1 MTIETWKKESER
13 ELEELYPP
21 EEARSITKILVE
33 AVTGLDKAAQV
44 LSKHNTIDKLNLT
57 VLNDAMT
64 RLRNHEP
71 LQYVLGQAWF
81 YGLDLHVMPGVLIPR
96 RETEEL
102 VDWVVQ
108 YCKPGIRVLD
118 IGTGSGCIP
127 VAVKTVCPDSKITA
141 WDLQQKAVE
150 VTQKN
155 ARKYGLDIKTEK
167 QDIFSASKHP
177 GRWDII
183 VSNPPYVT
191 NAEKSLMQP
200 NVLDYE
206 PDTALFVEDT
216 NPLLYYKTIA
226 GFALN
231 HLAECGLL
239 FFEINEHYPE
249 QILNL
254 LQEAGFAETELRRDM
269 QGKPRMVK
277 AVVT

>member
-1 MTIETWKKESER
+1 MTIETWKKESVK
-13 ELEELYPP
+13 ELEDLYPP
-21 EEARSITKILVE
+21 EDARNMTKILIE
-33 AVTGLDKAAQV
+33 TVTGLDKAAQV
-44 LSKHNTIDKLNLT
+44 LAKHNIIDEKNLKELNQ
-57 VLNDAMT
+57 AMT
-64 RLRNHEP
+64 RLLNHEP

-81 YGLDLHVMPGVLIPR
+81 YGLDLLVMPGVLIPR

-127 VAVKTVCPDSKITA
+127 VAVKTVWPDSEITA
-141 WDLQQKAVE
+141 WDVQEKAIE
-150 VTQKN
+150 ATQKN
-155 ARKYGLDIKTEK
+155 ARKYGINIKTEK

-177 GRWDII
+177 GKWDII

-206 PDTALFVEDT
+206 PETALFVEDT
-216 NPLLYYKTIA
+216 NPLVYYKTIA

-231 HLAECGLL
+231 HLDEGGLL

-249 QILNL
+249 ETLKL
-254 LQEAGFAETELRRDM
+254 LKEAGFADTELRRDM

-277 AVVT
+277 AAVS

>member
-1 MTIETWKKESER
+1 MTIEAWKNESVKK
-13 ELEELYPP
+13 LEELYPP
-21 EEARSITKILVE
+21 EEALNITKILVE
-33 AVTGLDKAAQV
+33 AVTGLNKAAQV
-44 LSKHNTIDKLNLT
+44 LSKHNIIDKENLT
-57 VLNDAMT
+57 ALNEAMT
-64 RLRNHEP
+64 RLLNHEP

-127 VAVKTVCPDSKITA
+127 LAVKTVWPDSEITA
-141 WDLQQKAVE
+141 WDVQEKAVE
-150 VTQKN
+150 VTRKN
-155 ARKYGLDIKTEK
+155 ARKYGMDIKIEK
-167 QDIFSASKHP
+167 KDIFSASKHP
-177 GRWDII
+177 GKWDII

-191 NAEKSLMQP
+191 NAEKSRMQP

-206 PDTALFVEDT
+206 PETALFVEDT
-216 NPLLYYKTIA
+216 NPLVYYKTIA

-231 HLAECGLL
+231 HLAEGGLL

-249 QILNL
+249 ETLKL
-254 LQEAGFAETELRRDM
+254 LKEAGFADTELRRDM

-277 AVVT
+277 AAVS

>member
-1 MTIETWKKESER
+1 MTIEIWKKEAEKR
-13 ELEELYPP
+13 LKDLYPP
-21 EEARSITKILVE
+21 GEAMNIIKILVE
-33 AVTGLDKAAQV
+33 SVTGLDKAAQV
-44 LSKHNTIDKLNLT
+44 LSKHSLIDEKNLT
-57 VLNDAMT
+57 TLNKAIA
-64 RLRNHEP
+64 RLLNHEP

-81 YGLDLHVMPGVLIPR
+81 YGLDLQVMPGVLIPR

-127 VAVKTVCPDSKITA
+127 VAVKTVCPETEITA
-141 WDLQQKAVE
+141 WDIQEKAVE
-150 VTQKN
+150 VAKKN

-167 QDIFSASKHP
+167 QDVFSASKHP
-177 GRWDII
+177 GRWEII

-200 NVLDYE
+200 NVLHYE
-206 PDTALFVEDT
+206 PETALFVEDT
-216 NPLLYYKTIA
+216 NPLIYYKTIA
-226 GFALN
+226 RFALK
-231 HLAECGLL
+231 HLAEGGLL

-249 QILNL
+249 QILKF
-254 LQEAGFAETELRRDM
+254 LQETGFTETELRLDM

-277 AVVT
+277 ASVS

>member
-1 MTIETWKKESER
+1 MTIEAWKNESVKK
-13 ELEELYPP
+13 LEELYPP
-21 EEARSITKILVE
+21 EEALNITKILVE
-33 AVTGLDKAAQV
+33 AVTGLNKASQV
-44 LSKHNTIDKLNLT
+44 LSKHNIIDKENLT
-57 VLNDAMT
+57 ALNEAMT
-64 RLRNHEP
+64 RLLNHEP

-127 VAVKTVCPDSKITA
+127 LAVKTVWPDSEITA
-141 WDLQQKAVE
+141 WDVQEKAVE
-150 VTQKN
+150 VTRKN
-155 ARKYGLDIKTEK
+155 ARKYGMDIKIEK
-167 QDIFSASKHP
+167 KDIFSASKHP
-177 GRWDII
+177 GKWDII

-191 NAEKSLMQP
+191 NAEKSRMRP

-206 PDTALFVEDT
+206 PETALFVEDT
-216 NPLLYYKTIA
+216 NPLVYYKTIA

-231 HLAECGLL
+231 HLAEGGLL

-249 QILNL
+249 ETLKL
-254 LQEAGFAETELRRDM
+254 LKEAGFADTELRRDM

-277 AVVT
+277 AAVS